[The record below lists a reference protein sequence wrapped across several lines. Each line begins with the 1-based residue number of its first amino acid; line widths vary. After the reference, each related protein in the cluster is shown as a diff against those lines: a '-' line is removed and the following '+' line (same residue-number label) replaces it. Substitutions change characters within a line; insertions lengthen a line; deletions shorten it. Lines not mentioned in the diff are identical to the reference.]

1 MADVV
6 ITFVDEEQ
14 NSSHDIVVPDW
25 ITADE
30 FIGAMC
36 QAYGLSDR
44 DTDARRFMR
53 MEHPIGLLRG
63 SYTLAQLGMRDGA
76 IVYSGKRG

>member
-30 FIGAMC
+30 FVGALC

-44 DTDARRFMR
+44 DTDA
-53 MEHPIGLLRG
+53 H
-63 SYTLAQLGMRDGA
+63 
-76 IVYSGKRG
+76 